1 MPDRPKFQEL
11 GVQWGVPDAPTLLVD
26 LIKNSGLLQTATV
39 KPSNFGNQHKYKYH
53 TELPMGTFREFGEG
67 IVPKIISG
75 TLVTID
81 LWDLVALAQDDAEFI
96 ESYPGGKDGW
106 IEANLPAFIEGLGQT
121 LAAQII
127 YGTLDTSAIGGIN
140 STVGFK
146 GLYQYAKDF
155 NHIHSLTTSN
165 TTNLTSIFIVR
176 WDEND
181 GVQVRVGGSSRLGR
195 DLIQVKDITPVNPA
209 LVVQNTT
216 TNAQLPVYS
225 WLLHCYATLVVPTI
239 KSVAVINKVD
249 SKIYDS
255 TANTQ
260 AFVNA
265 LNNAIDEIEATNGQ
279 KFIYANVKGKSL
291 ISGLKQDKLTL
302 YRADM
307 DYNNLIESYRG
318 IPIVLEENILSTEN
332 STFLAQLS

>member
-1 MPDRPKFQEL
+1 MLDRPKFQEL
-11 GVQWGVPDAPTLLVD
+11 GVQWGVPDAPALLVD
-26 LIKNSGLLQTATV
+26 LVKNSGLLQTAKV

-75 TLVTID
+75 SLATID

-96 ESYPGGKDGW
+96 ETYPGGKDGW
-106 IEANLPAFIEGLGQT
+106 IETNLPAFIEGLGQT

-127 YGTLDTSAIGGIN
+127 YGTLDTSQIGGIN

>member
-1 MPDRPKFQEL
+1 MNDRPKFQDL
-11 GVQWGVPDAPTLLVD
+11 GVQWGVPDAPTLLID
-26 LIKNSGLLQTATV
+26 LVKHSGLLQTATV

-53 TELPMGTFREFGEG
+53 ETLPLATFREFGEG
-67 IVPKIISG
+67 IVPKIIAG
-75 TLVTID
+75 TLATID
-81 LWDLVALAQDDAEFI
+81 LWDLVTLAQDDAEFI

-106 IEANLPAFIEGLGQT
+106 IEANMPAFIEGLGQT
-121 LAAQII
+121 LASQII
-127 YGTLDTSAIGGIN
+127 YGTLDTSQIGGIN

-155 NHIHSLTTSN
+155 NHIHSLSTSN
-165 TTNLTSIFIVR
+165 STGLTSIFVVR

-195 DLIQVKDITPVNPA
+195 DLLQVKDITPVNPA

-239 KSVAVINKVD
+239 KSVAVVNKVD
-249 SKIYDS
+249 SQIYDT
-255 TANTQ
+255 TAKTQ

-265 LNNAIDEIEATNGQ
+265 LNTAIDEIEATNGQ
-279 KFIYANVKGKSL
+279 KCIYANVKGKAL
-291 ISGLKQDKLTL
+291 LSGLKQDKLTL

-318 IPIVLEENILSTEN
+318 IPIILEENILSTEN
-332 STFLAQLS
+332 TTFLAQLT

>member
-1 MPDRPKFQEL
+1 MQNRPKFQEL
-11 GVQWGVPDAPTLLVD
+11 GVQWGVPDAPTLLTS
-26 LIKNSGLLQTATV
+26 LIKHSGLLQTATV

-53 TELPMGTFREFGEG
+53 TELPIGTFREFGSG
-67 IVPKIISG
+67 IVPQIVANSMA
-75 TLVTID
+75 TID
-81 LWDLVALAQDDAEFI
+81 LWDIVSLAQDDAEFI

-127 YGTLDTSAIGGIN
+127 YGTLDTSTIGGIN

-155 NHIHSLTTSN
+155 NQIHSLTTTN
-165 TTNLTSIFIVR
+165 NTNLTSIFIVR

-195 DLIQVKDITPVNPA
+195 DLLQVKDITPVNPA
-209 LVVQNTT
+209 LVVQDTT

-239 KSVAVINKVD
+239 KSVAVVNKVD

-255 TANTQ
+255 TANIQ

-265 LNNAIDEIEATNGQ
+265 LNTAIDEIEATNGQ
-279 KFIYANVKGKSL
+279 KYIYANVKGKSL

-318 IPIVLEENILSTEN
+318 IPIILEENILSTEN
-332 STFLAQLS
+332 NTFLG